1 MYNMD
6 ISIFGYKIGL
16 EILILMGIIYLIL
29 ASHTLCG
36 CCNFYSLI
44 EGMDSGSN
52 MGTMGTGTMG
62 TGTMGTMGTGT
73 MGTMGTGT
81 MGTTIGSGQIKAKV
95 QAKVQQAQNNQA
107 QMTAGTSTTGE
118 SFTGNVGTKKT
129 TGKKK
134 EGFTGANINYGES
147 SVYNLNSTPVDTSSW
162 SAQNMTV
169 TAGQPLS
176 AGVKAFM
183 AREPQP
189 VPLPEGEMLMFANT
203 PFKPECCPNAYST
216 STGCACM
223 TGNQYN
229 YLITR
234 GSNNVPYSE
243 Y

>member
-16 EILILMGIIYLIL
+16 EILILIGIIYLIL
-29 ASHTLCG
+29 ATHTLCG

-44 EGMDSGSN
+44 EGMDSGS
-52 MGTMGTGTMG
+52 TMGTGTMG
-62 TGTMGTMGTGT
+62 TGTTNGS
-73 MGTMGTGT
+73 
-81 MGTTIGSGQIKAKV
+81 TIGSGQVKAKV
-95 QAKVQQAQNNQA
+95 QAKVQQAKNNMA
-107 QMTAGTSTTGE
+107 QSSVSSDDTTPV
-118 SFTGNVGTKKT
+118 TPT
-129 TGKKK
+129 TTT

-203 PFKPECCPNAYST
+203 PFKPECCPNTYSN
-216 STGCACM
+216 SSGCACM

>member
-16 EILILMGIIYLIL
+16 EILILMGVIYLVL

-44 EGMDSGSN
+44 EGMDTTTGT
-52 MGTMGTGTMG
+52 TMGTPAVPT
-62 TGTMGTMGTGT
+62 
-73 MGTMGTGT
+73 
-81 MGTTIGSGQIKAKV
+81 KA
-95 QAKVQQAQNNQA
+95 
-107 QMTAGTSTTGE
+107 
-118 SFTGNVGTKKT
+118 TKAT
-129 TGKKK
+129 KK

-147 SVYNLNSTPVDTSSW
+147 SVYNLNDTPINTSSW

-169 TAGQPLS
+169 VPGQPLS

-183 AREPQP
+183 ARQEQP

-203 PFKPECCPNAYST
+203 PFKPECCPNTYSN
-216 STGCACM
+216 SSGCACM
-223 TGNQYN
+223 TGKQYN
-229 YLITR
+229 YLVTR

>member
-1 MYNMD
+1 MD

-16 EILILMGIIYLIL
+16 EILILIGVIFLIL
-29 ASHTLCG
+29 TSHTVCG
-36 CCNFYSLI
+36 CGNFYSLI
-44 EGMDSGSN
+44 EGMDGD
-52 MGTMGTGTMG
+52 M
-62 TGTMGTMGTGT
+62 
-73 MGTMGTGT
+73 
-81 MGTTIGSGQIKAKV
+81 GSGQLIQDLKDKA
-95 QAKVQQAQNNQA
+95 ANLNLPS
-107 QMTAGTSTTGE
+107 TTSTPAATP
-118 SFTGNVGTKKT
+118 TTTPAAMPTPTKNN
-129 TGKKK
+129 KKSK

-147 SVYNLNSTPVDTSSW
+147 SMYKINNTPVDTSSW

-169 TAGQPLS
+169 VPGQPLS

-183 AREPQP
+183 ARPEQP

-203 PFKPECCPNAYST
+203 AFKPECCPNTYST

>member
-1 MYNMD
+1 MD

-16 EILILMGIIYLIL
+16 EILILIGIIYLIL

-44 EGMDSGSN
+44 EGMDTNGSSSN
-52 MGTMGTGTMG
+52 GSSTNGSSTM
-62 TGTMGTMGTGT
+62 
-73 MGTMGTGT
+73 
-81 MGTTIGSGQIKAKV
+81 GSGQMAQQVKAKV
-95 QAKVQQAQNNQA
+95 QAKVQQAQNNMA
-107 QMTAGTSTTGE
+107 QNNMAQSSVTSNEATPVTPTT
-118 SFTGNVGTKKT
+118 T
-129 TGKKK
+129 T

-147 SVYNLNSTPVDTSSW
+147 SVYNLNSTPIDTSSW

-169 TAGQPLS
+169 VPGQPLS
-176 AGVKAFM
+176 DGVKAFL
-183 AREPQP
+183 ARQEQP

-203 PFKPECCPNAYST
+203 PFKPECCPNTYST